1 MIHRLSL
8 ASNILGELFSNHMTL
23 FTSMVNKIK
32 RSALA
37 TRLFKTMC
45 EDMSED
51 QVNLLYYSPIRWLS
65 RGKMLTRLYNLRKPI
80 CAFFEG
86 GNNDSTFNQVL
97 NDDKSIQTL
106 AYLSDIFEDINRL
119 NTNLQKRENNFMDM
133 NDYVLKFLAIT
144 NLYIKIQRKIYF
156 SHSYD

>member
-1 MIHRLSL
+1 
-8 ASNILGELFSNHMTL
+8 MTL
-23 FTSMVNKIK
+23 FTGMANKIK

-37 TRLFKTMC
+37 TRLFKTMY

-65 RGKMLTRLYNLRKPI
+65 RGKMLARLYNLRKPI

-106 AYLSDIFEDINRL
+106 AYLSYILEDINRL
-119 NTNLQKRENNFMDM
+119 NTNLQKRENNFIYM
-133 NDYVLKFLAIT
+133 NDYVLKFLTIT
-144 NLYIKIQRKIYF
+144 NLHIQNTKKNIF
-156 SHSYD
+156 PSFP